1 MQLAQKL
8 LSHNIVPYLSLSWR
22 DTISVSEASQEP
34 WTASIVCNL
43 RTTGTSSKGLHCA
56 VLQWLRFLQSH
67 ESDRLV
73 SFQKFLLK
81 VPVEVGGEGLKK
93 MDLHK
98 GHQNFEDK
106 FTLYLCPSSTLQH
119 RMPFPGH
126 TLAQVFSLQNS
137 PFLSLLPCTTR
148 LPPATST
155 LQKPQSDFHCSHETD
170 TDSCTEELEA
180 LSDFISSTFLSHSLP
195 PHPPFNFPYLNS
207 VKPP

>member
-22 DTISVSEASQEP
+22 DTISVSEASKEP

-56 VLQWLRFLQSH
+56 LLQWLRFLQSH

-73 SFQKFLLK
+73 SFQKSLLK
-81 VPVEVGGEGLKK
+81 VPVEVGGLEKK
-93 MDLHK
+93 WTCT
-98 GHQNFEDK
+98 GAPNSEDK
-106 FTLYLCPSSTLQH
+106 FPLYLCPPSTLPH

-148 LPPATST
+148 LPPATFT
-155 LQKPQSDFHCSHETD
+155 LQKLQSDFHCSHETN
-170 TDSCTEELEA
+170 TDSCTEEFRA
-180 LSDFISSTFLSHSLP
+180 YQTLSLQPFRSTHCGHTPHSTF
-195 PHPPFNFPYLNS
+195 
-207 VKPP
+207 VT